1 MSTYKEKREKYPTRV
16 SKQKDDYA
24 YLTHTDDSEVIWPL
38 DGIYELAVQLVGT
51 KRVGKLP
58 KVHFEERRN
67 GMNILPDSFV
77 LNQSWNAVLVKSI
90 PMEKKKKKKSIK

>member
-1 MSTYKEKREKYPTRV
+1 MTFS
-16 SKQKDDYA
+16 
-24 YLTHTDDSEVIWPL
+24 
-38 DGIYELAVQLVGT
+38 QLVGT

-90 PMEKKKKKKSIK
+90 PMEKKKKKKVNKIKASRGNKNKT